1 MARRWE
7 VGCLAICVIPNTVNQ
22 GSRLPLNRQE
32 AVSHRHFTVGTVL
45 PMWLLAAVL
54 GKWVAIQDFL
64 YSIVSGSKYIKT
76 RAHTKSK
83 PQCLPHRYRYAI
95 SARTSVTNAMDDKIN
110 ILMVDDQPGKL
121 LTYEAML
128 GELGENLIEAH
139 SGMEALECLL
149 KTNIALVLMDVSMPG
164 MDGFETAQMIH
175 DHPRFQNLPIIFI
188 SGILVTDL
196 DRLKGYQHGAVDYV
210 SVPVVPELLRA
221 RVKVFAE
228 LHRKTQQL
236 EMLNARMTA
245 LQDEERRRIAR
256 ELHDSVGQLLAAICM
271 NNASVET
278 ESHKLS
284 PSAAKRVAENDAM
297 VKEISRQIRTIS
309 HLLHPP
315 LLDEAGLASALQW
328 YVDGFSDRSKIDAK
342 LEMSKNFGRLSDE
355 MELSIFRVVQECLT
369 NIHRHA
375 GSPTAGIRITQD
387 QACVR
392 VEIEDA
398 GKGIPLE
405 KLLALQSSAQTG
417 VGFRGMRER
426 LRRLGGTL
434 QIHSSGHGTRV
445 TAILPVAL
453 ATAAPAAQEV
463 GSGSLLPE
471 EASVTNQFMRNILI
485 ALGMGNDVPA
495 AAQKASPPLTPT

>member
-32 AVSHRHFTVGTVL
+32 AVSHRHFTVGTVF

-64 YSIVSGSKYIKT
+64 YSIVCGSKYIKT

-83 PQCLPHRYRYAI
+83 PQCLPHRYLYAI

-164 MDGFETAQMIH
+164 MDGFETAHMIH

-188 SGILVTDL
+188 SGILVPDL
-196 DRLKGYQHGAVDYV
+196 DRLKGYQHGAVDYI
-210 SVPVVPELLRA
+210 SVPVIPELLRA

-228 LHRKTQQL
+228 LHRKSKQL
-236 EMLNARMTA
+236 EMLSSRMLM
-245 LQDEERRRIAR
+245 LQDEERRHIAR
-256 ELHDSVGQLLAAICM
+256 ELHDSIGQLLAAISM
-271 NNASVET
+271 NSVVVQT

-284 PSAAKRVAENDAM
+284 PQAAKCVAENAGW
-297 VKEISRQIRTIS
+297 SRRSTSRFVPSPTCCIPPYWMKRVLR
-309 HLLHPP
+309 LLFV
-315 LLDEAGLASALQW
+315 G
-328 YVDGFSDRSKIDAK
+328 
-342 LEMSKNFGRLSDE
+342 MSKDS
-355 MELSIFRVVQECLT
+355 
-369 NIHRHA
+369 
-375 GSPTAGIRITQD
+375 
-387 QACVR
+387 
-392 VEIEDA
+392 
-398 GKGIPLE
+398 
-405 KLLALQSSAQTG
+405 
-417 VGFRGMRER
+417 
-426 LRRLGGTL
+426 
-434 QIHSSGHGTRV
+434 
-445 TAILPVAL
+445 
-453 ATAAPAAQEV
+453 
-463 GSGSLLPE
+463 
-471 EASVTNQFMRNILI
+471 
-485 ALGMGNDVPA
+485 
-495 AAQKASPPLTPT
+495 